1 MKLAVL
7 LLASLPGLS
16 ELKDLRVGPRRGL
29 SYSIRTGDIRLN
41 ALVMLVFKFGRDSG
55 AKAVGCC
62 AGDGAVRAKVCRCDW
77 MARKKAWKPT

>member
-29 SYSIRTGDIRLN
+29 SYSIRTGDVRLN
-41 ALVMLVFKFGRDSG
+41 ALVMLGGKFGRDSG
-55 AKAVGCC
+55 AKPVGCC
-62 AGDGAVRAKVCRCDW
+62 AGDSAVRAKVCRCDW
-77 MARKKAWKPT
+77 MTRKKA